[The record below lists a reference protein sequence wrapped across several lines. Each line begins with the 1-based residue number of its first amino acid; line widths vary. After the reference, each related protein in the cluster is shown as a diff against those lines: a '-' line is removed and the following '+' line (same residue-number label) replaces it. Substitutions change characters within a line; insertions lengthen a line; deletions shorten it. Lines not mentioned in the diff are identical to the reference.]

1 MLPEPFGFKYNDVSF
16 RQEGLCSGASSSC
29 SSAVRRRLPFSGR
42 IAVLCAC
49 AGCNCNKSKFQN
61 PIDCMDVIFLD
72 VAFFTLSFS
81 AVVVLFGSVVASLAW
96 LLLWMLRLLVRL
108 LAKL

>member
-1 MLPEPFGFKYNDVSF
+1 
-16 RQEGLCSGASSSC
+16 
-29 SSAVRRRLPFSGR
+29 
-42 IAVLCAC
+42 
-49 AGCNCNKSKFQN
+49 
-61 PIDCMDVIFLD
+61 MDVVFLD